1 AARPCTSLFFFSS
14 RRRHTR
20 SKRDWSSDVCSSD
33 LLPGSDAERLEAAV
47 TRVLERIAEAKN
59 PVFLFDQ
66 DTDRHGFTEKFRTLV
81 DKLQIPYSQLRSEEH
96 TSELQSR
103 FDLVCR
109 LLLEKKK
116 KTHAI

>member
-1 AARPCTSLFFFSS
+1 MFFFSS

-33 LLPGSDAERLEAAV
+33 LRAHPRTQGAATPPVLPPGAV
-47 TRVLERIAEAKN
+47 DELIACVLERVDAEA
-59 PVFLFDQ
+59 
-66 DTDRHGFTEKFRTLV
+66 
-81 DKLQIPYSQLRSEEH
+81 QLRATAREQLERALRELRAAWAATWRRWGPASRSEEH

-109 LLLEKKK
+109 LLLE
-116 KTHAI
+116 

>member
-1 AARPCTSLFFFSS
+1 SS

-33 LLPGSDAERLEAAV
+33 LAAGSPGGKGRKEAASV
-47 TRVLERIAEAKN
+47 SSNAISRRPKESVPASASKIRSVASAFPPHSTSN
-59 PVFLFDQ
+59 PNSRAHA
-66 DTDRHGFTEKFRTLV
+66 TSP
-81 DKLQIPYSQLRSEEH
+81 IRSEEH

-109 LLLEKKK
+109 LLLE
-116 KTHAI
+116 